1 MGESIISTGAADF
14 WIVDGTLLG
23 RVTSP
28 EITLE
33 DAREGFEAIR
43 ESFSRNHRMKRAL
56 IDLGQGVVV
65 KRQARK
71 YLAETIKILEIDK
84 AALVFHNPV
93 QRVAASFFVGV
104 NNPSGN
110 LRLFGDAREAED
122 WLEG

>member
-1 MGESIISTGAADF
+1 MGEFIISTGAADF
-14 WIVDGTLLG
+14 WVEDGTLMG
-23 RVTSP
+23 RVTSS
-28 EITLE
+28 EVTLE

-43 ESFSRNHRMKRAL
+43 ESLSRNHGVKRAL
-56 IDLGQGVVV
+56 IDLGRGVVV
-65 KRQARK
+65 GRQARK
-71 YLAETIKILEIDK
+71 YLAETIKVLEIYQ

-93 QRVAASFFVGV
+93 QRIAASFFVGV